1 MADTADDVWLK
12 PYEQAGTVEENMQAY
27 LDWETGLVEQLD
39 RDGTTRFWSRPA

>member
-1 MADTADDVWLK
+1 MADTPDDVWLK